1 MREPTVSSL
10 MTREVISAD
19 IESSFKE
26 LVQLLEDNKISAL
39 PVLDGG
45 YPVGVVSE
53 ADLMPKE
60 EFRGGTGEAPGLF
73 AGRATK
79 HRWEQAAGLTAKDV
93 MTSPVRSV
101 SPDTTASAAA
111 RELAEAGVRR
121 LFVIDGDGAL
131 VGVLSR
137 RDLLKL
143 YLREDGEL
151 RTTIRDEIFG
161 RTLWVDPDTV
171 DVEVTDGVVTL
182 QGQLER
188 QSEIDIADHLV
199 RALPGVVDVQN
210 RLRPEWNDTT
220 HPRQTEIF
228 G

>member
-19 IESSFKE
+19 IETSFKD
-26 LVQLLEDNKISAL
+26 LVQLLEENGISAV

-53 ADLMPKE
+53 ADLLPKE
-60 EFRGGTGEAPGLF
+60 EFRGGTAEAPGLF
-73 AGRATK
+73 AGRDAK
-79 HRWEQAAGLTAKDV
+79 HRWQQAAGLTARGV
-93 MTSPVRSV
+93 MTTPVRSV
-101 SPDTTASAAA
+101 SPDTTASLAA

-121 LFVIDGDGAL
+121 LFVMDGDGAL

-143 YLREDGEL
+143 YVREDDEL

-161 RTLWVDPDTV
+161 RTLWVDPDTI
-171 DVEVTDGVVTL
+171 DVEVTDGVVAL
-182 QGQLER
+182 QGRLER
-188 QSEIDIADHLV
+188 QSEVDIAGHLV
-199 RALPGVVDVQN
+199 RSLPGVVDLQN

-220 HPRQTEIF
+220 QPRQTEIF